1 MRNSEFGQPA
11 VTLDLP
17 AGGSSIVGSQS
28 ARTTVDDGM
37 NIGAVAERSGVPA
50 KSIRYYESIGLIRP
64 AERRANG
71 YRSYSRNEMQT
82 LAFIEQARRLGFSV
96 DEVRDLLDLWRD
108 RRRKSVAV
116 KKLVAHHLERLERK
130 IGELQAMQKTLAD
143 LAQRCRGDA
152 RPGCP
157 ILEDLEPAR

>member
-1 MRNSEFGQPA
+1 MRNSELGPPA

-17 AGGSSIVGSQS
+17 AGGSSIVGSQP
-28 ARTTVDDGM
+28 AGTTMNEGM
-37 NIGAVAERSGVPA
+37 NIGAAAERSGVPA
-50 KSIRYYESIGLIRP
+50 KSIRYYASIGLIRP

-108 RRRKSVAV
+108 RRRKSAAV
-116 KKLVAHHLERLERK
+116 KKLVAHRCSLSRATRVFRLALAQDACCPSTFHSVERLASGCNHR
-130 IGELQAMQKTLAD
+130 IMGE
-143 LAQRCRGDA
+143 
-152 RPGCP
+152 
-157 ILEDLEPAR
+157 

>member
-108 RRRKSVAV
+108 RRRKSAAV
-116 KKLVAHHLERLERK
+116 KKLVAHRCSLSRATRVFRLAL
-130 IGELQAMQKTLAD
+130 GQAA
-143 LAQRCRGDA
+143 
-152 RPGCP
+152 GCP
-157 ILEDLEPAR
+157 LTFHLVERSASACTDRIMGE